1 MKVDE
6 LQKENQTFQDKINR
20 LENFINNQQTG
31 EIDRNLN
38 ELIDSMTNKD
48 KFSITIEK
56 LKSKINEEAKK
67 FE

>member
-6 LQKENQTFQDKINR
+6 LQKENQTLQDKINR
-20 LENFINNQQTG
+20 LEKFINNQQTG

-56 LKSKINEEAKK
+56 L
-67 FE
+67 

>member
-6 LQKENQTFQDKINR
+6 LQKENQTLQDKINR
-20 LENFINNQQTG
+20 LEKFINNQQTG